1 MGLES
6 FLSSLIF
13 KTVLFGIQGKVQEW
27 FRVTARVRESV
38 ILSLDNRSFL
48 WCDLLFFVHLFFC
61 GKPHE
66 GHQHQKPF
74 CISLL
79 CEGWLK
85 RKHSN
90 TNFSVALFT
99 VVQYFWSFLSLL
111 LISFSSWHVW
121 RSRNTSK
128 ARHPGIQAA
137 IHCYVHPYYYSQKW
151 AAGTWPHLFWCP
163 LLWLFIFSVSA
174 SVKAA
179 LRSATPIPALHIL
192 AWAPV
197 EGWVSLYEARY
208 RQGAAWLVRAH
219 LGPGFLPLHSHAER
233 KTLSTGHLR
242 N

>member
-111 LISFSSWHVW
+111 LISFSSFSSFSWQPFTAMSTHIITARSGQQGHGLTFSGALYCGSSFSQSLRVW
-121 RSRNTSK
+121 KLLS
-128 ARHPGIQAA
+128 A
-137 IHCYVHPYYYSQKW
+137 
-151 AAGTWPHLFWCP
+151 P
-163 LLWLFIFSVSA
+163 LLLF
-174 SVKAA
+174 
-179 LRSATPIPALHIL
+179 R
-192 AWAPV
+192 
-197 EGWVSLYEARY
+197 LYI
-208 RQGAAWLVRAH
+208 
-219 LGPGFLPLHSHAER
+219 S
-233 KTLSTGHLR
+233 
-242 N
+242 

>member
-27 FRVTARVRESV
+27 FRVTARVRVSV
-38 ILSLDNRSFL
+38 ILSLDNRLFL
-48 WCDLLFFVHLFFC
+48 WFDLLVFVRLFFC

-74 CISLL
+74 YISLL

-90 TNFSVALFT
+90 TNLSVALFT

-128 ARHPGIQAA
+128 ARHPGS
-137 IHCYVHPYYYSQKW
+137 HS
-151 AAGTWPHLFWCP
+151 LLCP
-163 LLWLFIFSVSA
+163 PMLLQPEVGSRDMA
-174 SVKAA
+174 SPFLVP
-179 LRSATPIPALHIL
+179 SIVALHFL
-192 AWAPV
+192 
-197 EGWVSLYEARY
+197 SLCECESCSPLRY
-208 RQGAAWLVRAH
+208 
-219 LGPGFLPLHSHAER
+219 SCSS
-233 KTLSTGHLR
+233 STYPSMSPSGR
-242 N
+242 MSEFVWGEV

>member
-128 ARHPGIQAA
+128 ARHPGS
-137 IHCYVHPYYYSQKW
+137 HS
-151 AAGTWPHLFWCP
+151 LLCP
-163 LLWLFIFSVSA
+163 PILLQPEVGSRDMASPFLVPSIFIFSVSA

-179 LRSATPIPALHIL
+179 LRSGTPIPALHIL

>member
-128 ARHPGIQAA
+128 ARHPGS
-137 IHCYVHPYYYSQKW
+137 HS
-151 AAGTWPHLFWCP
+151 LLCP
-163 LLWLFIFSVSA
+163 PILLQPEVGSRDMASPFLVPSIFIFSVSA